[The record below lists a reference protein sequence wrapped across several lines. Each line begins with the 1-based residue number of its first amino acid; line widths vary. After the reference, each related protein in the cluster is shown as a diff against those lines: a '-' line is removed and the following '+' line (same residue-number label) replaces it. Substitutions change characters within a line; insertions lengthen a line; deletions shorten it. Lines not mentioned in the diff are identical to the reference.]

1 MQFAEQP
8 HCRSLPKELEGSSL
22 DIVVQQRP
30 APARPGQGS
39 PHGGPGMNQDWTSGR
54 PPPMMSQPGQQG
66 QQANPQGDSRDWRA
80 RDPAVLQALSGAPR
94 TPPGGMHP
102 GMAGRGGAREN
113 DRWGKAPL
121 PPQAGAG
128 GVLQMFDPND
138 PVNKLQKAEELGR
151 KAWAPNV
158 AGSDTDKVMRQ
169 IRGVLNKL
177 TPEKF
182 DRLFEQLLEKIT
194 SADIL
199 KKSITTIFE
208 KAVAEPTFC
217 FLYAELCLRLS
228 KEVPE
233 FPGAPAEDGTPGK
246 PMAFRRVL
254 LNTCQ
259 EEFEGANGQ
268 YEALAEVEES
278 AREKAATAVKRRML
292 GNVRLIGLLFVKGV
306 LNHKIIHVCLN
317 MMLSQ
322 EKEDYIEAVCEML
335 SLNSSNRSLGRL
347 LEEVGGGKAGAK
359 SAGKEL
365 MKGYFSKLQQLMKTG
380 DMPSRV
386 RFMIRELEDLK
397 KARWHPRKQKQ
408 EAKTIDEIHAEAAA
422 QLGVAMPHRGLKP
435 LPGMRTK
442 ADEDRALLPG
452 FRGGQADGWAVV
464 GKKGQQQ
471 QHHHHQS
478 NMLEG
483 GKFSALVGQAPA
495 PAARGGPPGPA
506 DSGAAD
512 DGEKLDPKSPEA
524 MTKKIEN
531 TLDEYISVGD
541 AAEALMCIK
550 ELGAPNTFL
559 PKIVEMIVEKIL
571 DNAKPREKE
580 LLTKL
585 ALATVQRG
593 ALTLDMFLEGFKFH
607 SDQLEDSMLD
617 IPLAPTLLGD
627 FFCTS
632 VSDKVLQFSHIS
644 GLCEKIEGGEARRA
658 LVGAILKR
666 FRSLKGEVYVT
677 EACKGAQ
684 LPLGELLKLDELDPP
699 DLPTT
704 EEFLKELNLG
714 SLPLAY

>member
-1 MQFAEQP
+1 MTLSV
-8 HCRSLPKELEGSSL
+8 SLPATLG
-22 DIVVQQRP
+22 
-30 APARPGQGS
+30 A
-39 PHGGPGMNQDWTSGR
+39 
-54 PPPMMSQPGQQG
+54 
-66 QQANPQGDSRDWRA
+66 
-80 RDPAVLQALSGAPR
+80 QALR
-94 TPPGGMHP
+94 
-102 GMAGRGGAREN
+102 
-113 DRWGKAPL
+113 
-121 PPQAGAG
+121 
-128 GVLQMFDPND
+128 
-138 PVNKLQKAEELGR
+138 
-151 KAWAPNV
+151 PNV

-217 FLYAELCLRLS
+217 FLYAELSLRLS

-233 FPGAPAEDGTPGK
+233 FPSAPAEDGTPGK

-317 MMLSQ
+317 MMLS
-322 EKEDYIEAVCEML
+322 
-335 SLNSSNRSLGRL
+335 SGNRSLGRL

-359 SAGKEL
+359 STGKEL
-365 MKGYFSKLQQLMKTG
+365 TKGYFSRLQQLMKTG
-380 DMPSRV
+380 NLSSRV

-464 GKKGQQQ
+464 GKKGQGQQ
-471 QHHHHQS
+471 QQHHQS

-495 PAARGGPPGPA
+495 PAARGGRPA
-506 DSGAAD
+506 RQ
-512 DGEKLDPKSPEA
+512 
-524 MTKKIEN
+524 T
-531 TLDEYISVGD
+531 
-541 AAEALMCIK
+541 
-550 ELGAPNTFL
+550 
-559 PKIVEMIVEKIL
+559 
-571 DNAKPREKE
+571 R
-580 LLTKL
+580 
-585 ALATVQRG
+585 
-593 ALTLDMFLEGFKFH
+593 
-607 SDQLEDSMLD
+607 
-617 IPLAPTLLGD
+617 
-627 FFCTS
+627 
-632 VSDKVLQFSHIS
+632 
-644 GLCEKIEGGEARRA
+644 ARRT
-658 LVGAILKR
+658 R
-666 FRSLKGEVYVT
+666 RRSST
-677 EACKGAQ
+677 PRA
-684 LPLGELLKLDELDPP
+684 PRP
-699 DLPTT
+699 
-704 EEFLKELNLG
+704 
-714 SLPLAY
+714 